1 MKFIVKHEINGRLR
15 IHVVQK
21 RMTYTEADTL
31 SWFLSNQKNVTDVKV
46 YESTADAV
54 ICYVGDKEEVLNFLK
69 QFEVKNDKERD

>member
-46 YESTADAV
+46 YERTADAV
-54 ICYVGDKEEVLNFLK
+54 IC
-69 QFEVKNDKERD
+69 